1 MNYSIFQQGNGISG
15 GRVRRE
21 CSGRPSRGKNDDS
34 KCSYR
39 RVEKKPR
46 REEQQRFF
54 IKKETLLLEG
64 AGTLCGF
71 TPLTGGLHPPYTP
84 LTPPPSG
91 VLRLLHPHLRPV

>member
-1 MNYSIFQQGNGISG
+1 MKRTSRRLLFHEM
-15 GRVRRE
+15 VDFPRRE
-21 CSGRPSRGKNDDS
+21 QYFGGCVRKERSVRHPRDKKDNS

-64 AGTLCGF
+64 AGVVVVWRGRRSSAASITK
-71 TPLTGGLHPPYTP
+71 
-84 LTPPPSG
+84 S
-91 VLRLLHPHLRPV
+91 RKIEKMRR